1 MDLNIIPLFS
11 RALCRLDTYVGQS
24 RLLNIRNMPL
34 VGPCV
39 MVWNGS
45 NILQEA
51 KNGSIETHQRNSGF
65 IENEASKIE
74 FGLVLKFNAH

>member
-1 MDLNIIPLFS
+1 
-11 RALCRLDTYVGQS
+11 
-24 RLLNIRNMPL
+24 MPL

-45 NILQEA
+45 NTLQEA
-51 KNGSIETHQRNSGF
+51 KNDSIETHQRNRGF